1 MKRSHAN
8 CHYRTD
14 LKSVDHEQ
22 FFDPLNYPRTSSD
35 ALRAAFRGQK
45 EILSNLDADPLIKTV
60 WSERLRDLMNK
71 PGEELEI
78 EDDREQEKDHEV
90 EKDRDIDRGPTRE
103 R

>member
-45 EILSNLDADPLIKTV
+45 EILSNLDSDPLIKA
-60 WSERLRDLMNK
+60 
-71 PGEELEI
+71 
-78 EDDREQEKDHEV
+78 DRERASEGFDEQA
-90 EKDRDIDRGPTRE
+90 G
-103 R
+103 